1 MCAGSGRRGVVEVIV
16 RDDVLGLD
24 GGDLGRGGR
33 AGPTLP
39 VARCRATG
47 PCGEPMVSGP
57 IIGPYKFYAEYMTTS
72 QVPQPPLESED
83 MLALDRQVCFA
94 LSVAARNVVAVYRP
108 VLEPL
113 GLTHPQYL
121 VMLALWQ
128 HGQLSVKELSGLLQ
142 LDPGTLSPLLK
153 RLEAA
158 GLLRRERDP
167 RDQRNLALA
176 LTDKGRALREQ
187 AEKIPAG
194 IVERLG
200 MPVEQLMNLHEVL
213 TQVIAASQQALAHPA
228 AGDQAGPEATVA

>member
-1 MCAGSGRRGVVEVIV
+1 
-16 RDDVLGLD
+16 
-24 GGDLGRGGR
+24 
-33 AGPTLP
+33 
-39 VARCRATG
+39 
-47 PCGEPMVSGP
+47 
-57 IIGPYKFYAEYMTTS
+57 
-72 QVPQPPLESED
+72 
-83 MLALDRQVCFA
+83 MLALERQVCFA

-158 GLLRRERDP
+158 GLLRRERNP
-167 RDQRNLALA
+167 NDQRNLALA
-176 LTDKGRALREQ
+176 LTDKGRALRAQ
-187 AEKIPAG
+187 AEQIPAG

-200 MPVEQLMNLHEVL
+200 MPVEELMALHDAM
-213 TQVIAASQQALAHPA
+213 TRVIAAAQGALAGSV
-228 AGDQAGPEATVA
+228 AGEAVGKAEQTVA

>member
-1 MCAGSGRRGVVEVIV
+1 
-16 RDDVLGLD
+16 
-24 GGDLGRGGR
+24 
-33 AGPTLP
+33 
-39 VARCRATG
+39 
-47 PCGEPMVSGP
+47 
-57 IIGPYKFYAEYMTTS
+57 MTTS
-72 QVPQPPLESED
+72 QPSPALLDAGDP
-83 MLALDRQVCFA
+83 LALERQVCFA

-176 LTDKGRALREQ
+176 LTDEGRALREQ

-200 MPVEQLMNLHEVL
+200 MPVEQLTALHEAL
-213 TQVIAASQQALAHPA
+213 TQVIAASQQALAA
-228 AGDQAGPEATVA
+228 PETASGTPSGVA

>member
-1 MCAGSGRRGVVEVIV
+1 
-16 RDDVLGLD
+16 
-24 GGDLGRGGR
+24 
-33 AGPTLP
+33 
-39 VARCRATG
+39 
-47 PCGEPMVSGP
+47 
-57 IIGPYKFYAEYMTTS
+57 
-72 QVPQPPLESED
+72 
-83 MLALDRQVCFA
+83 MLALEEQVCFA

-128 HGQLSVKELSGLLQ
+128 HGTLSVKALSGLLQ

-176 LTDKGRALREQ
+176 LTDKGIALR
-187 AEKIPAG
+187 AEAERIPAG

-200 MPVEQLMNLHEVL
+200 MPVKDLMALHGAL
-213 TQVIAASQQALAHPA
+213 TRVIAASQRAMSAGA
-228 AGDQAGPEATVA
+228 AADCGPGATVA